1 MSKNASLKAA
11 LVIIGDEILSGRTQ
25 DTNTRWIAGK
35 LGERGIAL
43 DEVRVVPDVQER
55 IVEAV
60 NAVRVRNDYVFTTG
74 GIGPTHDDITSESI
88 AVAFGVAINLH
99 PDAVKM
105 LEAHYHAKSMEVTEA
120 RLRMAMIPDG
130 ASLIL
135 NIVSGAPGFVIGNVY
150 VMAGVPHIM
159 QAMLDHVLPTLGS
172 GAVMQSVSIDAHLPE
187 SELAGPFKALQA
199 LYADVS
205 MGSYPFMRDG
215 KWGATLVL
223 RSTDETALSKAAVD
237 LQTMIDGL
245 AR

>member
-60 NAVRVRNDYVFTTG
+60 NAMRARNDYVFTTG

-88 AVAFGVAINLH
+88 AAAFGVAIGLH
-99 PDAVKM
+99 PEAVKM
-105 LEAHYHAKSMEVTEA
+105 LEAHYHAKGMEVTEA
-120 RLRMAMIPDG
+120 RKRMAMIPEG
-130 ASLIL
+130 ARLIL
-135 NIVSGAPGFVIGNVY
+135 NTVSGAPGFVIDNVH

-159 QAMLDHVLPTLGS
+159 QAMLEHVLPGLGQ
-172 GAVMQSVSIDAHLPE
+172 GAVVQSFSLDVQIPE
-187 SELAGPFKALQA
+187 SELAGPFKALA
-199 LYADVS
+199 ARYPDIS

-223 RSTDETALSKAAVD
+223 RSTDEHDLARASEDLRAMIQALS
-237 LQTMIDGL
+237 
-245 AR
+245 R